1 MPLILSNAEAAAAAA
16 VVYISSFFC
25 QWFDTRLQF
34 LLLEM
39 SMTIQATESFHRN
52 FHFEYWK
59 E

>member
-52 FHFEYWK
+52 FHFEY
-59 E
+59 